1 MSLTFEWDPQ
11 KAQINRRKHGV
22 AFEEAATA
30 FGDAMSLTIA
40 DPDHSAEEQRYVLLG
55 LSARGRLLAVAH
67 TDRADSI
74 RIISARKATKEEE
87 RAYGQSEG

>member
-40 DPDHSAEEQRYVLLG
+40 APDHSAEDQR
-55 LSARGRLLAVAH
+55 
-67 TDRADSI
+67 
-74 RIISARKATKEEE
+74 
-87 RAYGQSEG
+87 